1 MYRLSLV
8 IIALLSYALFSCNE
22 APAETNDVE
31 TIIKSV
37 EGGDFRGN
45 ELGDDIQKVMAREQ
59 RNIVYDMPDELT
71 CRIPLSIKDSTF
83 YEITYNFNDEGLY
96 VIDLDVFPKSSG
108 AVTELFN
115 EFKTYYDKRYGK
127 STVDEGYTTW
137 FAQSNR
143 DTDVEITMIDES
155 VEKKR
160 PYLTITFYEEY
171 GIAN

>member
-1 MYRLSLV
+1 MFRLSLV
-8 IIALLSYALFSCNE
+8 ILIISCTVLYSCNE
-22 APAETNDVE
+22 SQAETNDVE

-45 ELGDDIQKVMAREQ
+45 DLGDDIRKVMAREQ

-71 CRIPLSIKDSTF
+71 CRIPLNIKDSTF

-96 VIDLDVFPKSSG
+96 VIDLDVYPKSSS
-108 AVTELFN
+108 AVVELFD
-115 EFKTYYDKRYGK
+115 EFKDYYDKRYGK

-137 FAQSNR
+137 FTQSNR
-143 DTDVEITMIDES
+143 DTDVEITMIDET
-155 VEKKR
+155 VEKNR